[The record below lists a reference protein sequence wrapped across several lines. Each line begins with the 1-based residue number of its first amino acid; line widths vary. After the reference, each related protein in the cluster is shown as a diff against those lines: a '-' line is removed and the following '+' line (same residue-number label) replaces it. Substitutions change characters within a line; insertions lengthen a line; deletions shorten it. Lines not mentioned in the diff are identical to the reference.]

1 MLYVRCTKAHHA
13 GFAEGVE
20 YRAIK
25 SGNTM
30 RVIDNVAS
38 LSSHKGSGYWDFNLP
53 GNHAWGSDF
62 HDYFQ
67 VIPKRELKTRYGQT
81 SEFHHDKR
89 RLHGAYLFQVHIDHT
104 SYDSS
109 FRRIGENFS

>member
-1 MLYVRCTKAHHA
+1 MLHVRCTKAHYA
-13 GFAEGVE
+13 GFAESAE

-30 RVIDNVAS
+30 RVIDHAEF
-38 LSSHKGSGYWDFNLP
+38 LSSRKRHNYWDFNLP

-67 VIPKRELKTRYGQT
+67 VIPKRELKARYGKNAKKQ
-81 SEFHHDKR
+81 F
-89 RLHGAYLFQVHIDHT
+89 
-104 SYDSS
+104 
-109 FRRIGENFS
+109 